1 MFTHHSCIDNPQE
14 FGLNLGIFR
23 YDPTKPENV
32 GEPKPI
38 CESFLAM
45 DTEKEADAVERA
57 RAFIGEELFDY
68 LLHPP
73 VVYGERDTSQDNAF
87 GG

>member
-1 MFTHHSCIDNPQE
+1 
-14 FGLNLGIFR
+14 
-23 YDPTKPENV
+23 
-32 GEPKPI
+32 
-38 CESFLAM
+38 M
-45 DTEKEADAVERA
+45 DTEKEAEAVERA